1 MSEKYLLF
9 LLPVLGIVFG
19 LFFELKW
26 YYLLIIAIFY
36 YILGIQLKR
45 NHFLQSEELTRF
57 RQINSYMSQMS
68 QSFVRTKNILS
79 SLRETAETF
88 PSGNMQTLLL
98 EVIDI
103 LLLEGGDITAAEK
116 KALSH
121 LSTNYPCEKLYNLHE
136 FMLLAESQGGDCK
149 KEFVLLEKMRL
160 AWEAAVLKYRQN
172 LVDTR
177 NFSTFLYGL
186 MLVVCIFILHAF
198 PNELRIIQMEFIQLT
213 NCILVILL
221 IVFFTIMDQRIHGQ
235 LFRKARNMTQKREI
249 EAAFPKWLFD
259 LMLLIQR
266 ESVESAILH
275 SIPSAPPILQPEL
288 TTMSQL
294 LLEHPGDI
302 HVFTSFLAEYQLP
315 QVEMNMR
322 KLYALSVGADQQEES
337 INFMIESN
345 MDSLMKAE
353 EKSYELRG
361 DLSSLFQ
368 FLPLLSVS
376 IGMLIYCVAII
387 MVSLSRISALFN

>member
-1 MSEKYLLF
+1 MLKKHLLF
-9 LLPVLGIVFG
+9 LLPALGILFG
-19 LFFELKW
+19 FLFELKW
-26 YYLLIIAIFY
+26 YYMIATGIIY
-36 YILGIQLKR
+36 YVFLRQIQK
-45 NHFLQSEELTRF
+45 HQILQSEEMHQF

-79 SLRETAETF
+79 SLQETKETF
-88 PSGNMQTLLL
+88 PLGNMQTLLL

-121 LSTNYPCEKLYNLHE
+121 LETKYPCEKLNNLHE
-136 FMLLAESQGGDCK
+136 FMLLAESQGGDCR

-160 AWEAAVLKYRQN
+160 AWESAVLKYHRN
-172 LVDTR
+172 LIDTR
-177 NFSTFLYGL
+177 NLSTFSYGL
-186 MLVVCIFILHAF
+186 MLMVCIFTLHAF
-198 PNELRIIQMEFIQLT
+198 PKELSIIQMEFIQLT
-213 NCILVILL
+213 NCILVSLF
-221 IVFFTIMDQRIHGQ
+221 IVFFTIMDKRINGH
-235 LFRKARNMTQKREI
+235 LFRKAQKMTHKKEI
-249 EAAFPKWLFD
+249 ETAFPKWLFD

-275 SIPSAPPILQPEL
+275 SIPSAPPVLQPEL

-337 INFMIESN
+337 ISFMIESN
-345 MDSLMKAE
+345 MDSLMHAE
-353 EKSYELRG
+353 EKSYELKG

-368 FLPLLSVS
+368 FLPLLVVS
-376 IGMLIYCVAII
+376 IGMLIYCAAII
-387 MVSLSRISALFN
+387 LVSLSRISALFE

>member
-1 MSEKYLLF
+1 MSEKRLLILF
-9 LLPVLGIVFG
+9 PVLGVIAG
-19 LFFELKW
+19 LFFSLKW
-26 YYLLIIAIFY
+26 YYLLIIAITYFMM
-36 YILGIQLKR
+36 GIQIQK
-45 NHFLQSEELTRF
+45 NHHLQSTELTHF
-57 RQINSYMSQMS
+57 RQINSYMSQIS

-79 SLRETAETF
+79 SLQETADTF
-88 PSGNMQTLLL
+88 PSGDMQMLIF
-98 EVIDI
+98 EVVDI
-103 LLLEGGDITAAEK
+103 LLLEGGDIRAAEK

-121 LSTNYPCEKLYNLHE
+121 LEAKYSCEKLSTLHE

-149 KEFVLLEKMRL
+149 KEFVLLEKMRQ
-160 AWEAAVLKYRQN
+160 AWEAAVLKFHQN
-172 LVDTR
+172 RKDTR
-177 NFSTFLYGL
+177 NISTFLYGIML
-186 MLVVCIFILHAF
+186 MVCIFILHAF
-198 PNELRIIQMEFIQLT
+198 PNELRIVDLEFIQFT

-221 IVFFTIMDQRIHGQ
+221 IVFFTIMDKQIQGT
-235 LFRKARNMTQKREI
+235 LFRKSKNMTQKKEI

-275 SIPSAPPILQPEL
+275 SIPSAPPVLQPEL

-302 HVFTSFLAEYQLP
+302 HVFTSFLDEYQLP

-322 KLYALSVGADQQEES
+322 KLYAISVGADQQEES
-337 INFMIESN
+337 ISFMIESN

-353 EKSYELRG
+353 EKSYELSG

-368 FLPLLSVS
+368 FLPILVVS
-376 IGMLIYCVAII
+376 IGMLAYCAAII
-387 MVSLSRISALFN
+387 FVSLSHISSLFE